1 MERKYENEYYLF
13 SQGQAVKQY
22 RFYYYYYIELNLLF
36 LVFLY

>member
-1 MERKYENEYYLF
+1 MERKYGNEYYLF
-13 SQGQAVKQY
+13 LQGQAVKHY